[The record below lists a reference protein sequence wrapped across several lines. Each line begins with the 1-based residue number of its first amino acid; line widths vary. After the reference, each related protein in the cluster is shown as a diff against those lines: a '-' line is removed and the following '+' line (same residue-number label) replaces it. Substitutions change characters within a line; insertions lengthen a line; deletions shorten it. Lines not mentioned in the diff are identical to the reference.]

1 MQSSSSSCLFLT
13 MHTFVCIHVGWCPF
27 TLFYHPCV
35 VTPIIKLPWLTF
47 LLNCG
52 LQYLSLDD
60 VCLEFSSAGQSPC
73 CWQRCFCP
81 TLSVG
86 SHPQQPAIL
95 GDLVFAKSKSLPITS
110 VVKPS
115 IELQH
120 TPTPSPA
127 FLLHH
132 QDEEDSGD
140 VACPPSL
147 SPKPS
152 SQS

>member
-13 MHTFVCIHVGWCPF
+13 MHTFVCICVGWCPF

-86 SHPQQPAIL
+86 SHSQQPAIL
-95 GDLVFAKSKSLPITS
+95 GDLVFAKSKSRPITS

-115 IELQH
+115 IVLEH

-132 QDEEDSGD
+132 QDEEDSRD
-140 VACPPSL
+140 TACPPSL